1 MHRFLRFAFLRY
13 RSLPPL
19 VNNRFAAFG
28 IGLCLR
34 RMSSSSLT
42 SNPQALQGPPDEESL
57 LHYVSGGY
65 HPTNLGDTLNERF
78 VIKLEWGQYSTVSKR
93 HVAIKI
99 LTGEATD
106 TRHLHELAFLQHLSR
121 THSEHPGFSRIVRL
135 IDSFHLIGPHG
146 SHLCIVTELLG
157 ESVQWLSEYYE
168 GGRLHPVVVKDI
180 IQQVLLGLDYLH
192 KSNIIHTDL
201 KPDNFLIE
209 LEDPEAFVK
218 EAMDD
223 IPPVVYPPVTNV
235 DGRVLNYVKSQ
246 PIPVRFED
254 VQRLAKLKVKIA
266 DLGVAC
272 WADKVEEHFTDMVQP
287 SALRAPEVFLGAGWD
302 SKIDIWNVGCL
313 VHEMITGDPLLPV
326 VLNDHE
332 ARPFQQLTVMIL
344 RLGPI
349 PPDLIVRGKYSRH
362 YFDPDGTF
370 MPSLDYP
377 GVPTLVQKLDSIYSK
392 RWYPEEVELFKSF
405 MMSALAMDPED
416 RPSAAVL
423 AEHEWF
429 RSTFE
434 FKKNF

>member
-1 MHRFLRFAFLRY
+1 
-13 RSLPPL
+13 
-19 VNNRFAAFG
+19 
-28 IGLCLR
+28 
-34 RMSSSSLT
+34 MSSSSLT

-78 VIKLEWGQYSTVSKR
+78 VIKRKLGWGQYSTVWL
-93 HVAIKI
+93 A
-99 LTGEATD
+99 ED
-106 TRHLHELAFLQHLSR
+106 TQDVPVSLPLRHLSR

-201 KPDNFLIE
+201 KSDNFLIE

-223 IPPVVYPPVTNV
+223 IPPVVIHQ
-235 DGRVLNYVKSQ
+235 VLNYVKSQ

-349 PPDLIVRGKYSRH
+349 PSDLIVRGKYSRH